1 MRRLRPFWQRMGFRA
16 RGPRP
21 ARPPAERDP
30 RDGRNGMAMLL
41 SVVIALFLSL
51 FFRLNGE
58 YTVDVDVP
66 LTVYSLP
73 ESQALREPP
82 PASVRVTFEGD
93 GWSLFPIVWDPP
105 PVGLYADSPTVD
117 VLESVREAGLPTGV
131 SIQSA
136 SPRTVELVLDER
148 VARLL
153 PIRLVKRLAMESS
166 YDLLRPPLLSPD
178 SVMVSGA
185 RSVLDGMRDW
195 PTVELERAGV
205 RDSFRQVVAL
215 SDTLSNLAVSISPQ
229 ATLVSVPVEAFTR
242 GERMVNVVVR
252 NLPSGVAAVRTEPSR
267 IRATYTVPAQQRVD
281 ERART
286 TDAFMAVLD
295 YADIARDP
303 TAGSARVSV
312 QTPIGLDIRDPRLDV
327 QRVEYFIVYDTARD
341 STAAE

>member
-1 MRRLRPFWQRMGFRA
+1 MRPFRPFWQRMGFRA
-16 RGPRP
+16 RGPRLP
-21 ARPPAERDP
+21 RMAAERGP
-30 RDGRNGMAMLL
+30 RDGRNGMAMVL

-51 FFRLNGE
+51 FFRLNEG

-82 PASVRVTFEGD
+82 PSSVRVTFQGD
-93 GWSLFPIVWDPP
+93 GWSLFPLVWDPP

-117 VLESVREAGLPTGV
+117 VLEAVRESGLPTGV

-153 PIRLVKRLAMESS
+153 PIRLVKRLGLEPS
-166 YDLLRPPLLSPD
+166 YDLLRPPSLSPD

-185 RSVLDGMRDW
+185 RSVIDEMRDW
-195 PTVELERAGV
+195 PTQALERAGV
-205 RDSFRQVVAL
+205 RDSFTQVVSL
-215 SDTLSNLAVSISPQ
+215 SDTLSNLAVSLSPQ

-242 GERMVNVVVR
+242 GERMVDVVVR
-252 NLPSGVAAVRTEPSR
+252 NLPRGVAAVRTEPAR

-286 TDAFMAVLD
+286 TDAFVAVVD

-303 TAGSARVSV
+303 TAGSVRVSV
-312 QTPIGLDIRDPRLDV
+312 QTPSGLDIRDPRLEV
-327 QRVEYFIVYDTARD
+327 QRVEYFIVFDAVRD
-341 STAAE
+341 STATQ